1 MAQKPQVGS
10 AWREVLRKAWSVRLS
25 ALAAVF
31 MAAEIAMPIFAPS
44 MPPYLFVCLAI
55 VASIGSIWA
64 RVLVQKTMQ
73 EAVDGSDT
81 K

>member
-1 MAQKPQVGS
+1 MVQKPKVG
-10 AWREVLRKAWSVRLS
+10 ATWRKVLRKAWSVRLS

-31 MAAEIAMPIFAPS
+31 MAAEIALPMFSPRV
-44 MPPYLFVCLAI
+44 PPYLFVLLALA
-55 VASIGSIWA
+55 ASIGSIWA

-73 EAVDGSDT
+73 EVVDGDT

>member
-1 MAQKPQVGS
+1 MVKKLKLGNT
-10 AWREVLRKAWSVRLS
+10 WRKVLRKAWSVRLS

-31 MAAEIAMPIFAPS
+31 MAAEIVMPMLAPS
-44 MPPYLFVCLAI
+44 IPSYLFVCLALM
-55 VASIGSIWA
+55 ASIGSIWA

-73 EAVDGSDT
+73 EVVDGDT